1 MGQVLGSSGSRQ
13 TCRGSRERW
22 CHGRVIITEMFLQFL
37 SKTRHDLE
45 TINSANVQSHSS
57 QTAILQANQ
66 KLYSFVILWNVTP
79 VAVMSASFGCK
90 LASGVTHPQQ
100 PSTNLWIWARPMW
113 GHSEL
118 FLNLSQMR
126 CDARV
131 KIVKTKVGPRSWRH
145 SKFAL
150 QVDQFFMK
158 IEIPIS
164 KRKQSTAVCYL
175 QNVLSIPFAHL
186 PL

>member
-22 CHGRVIITEMFLQFL
+22 CHGRVIMTEMFLPFL
-37 SKTRHDLE
+37 SETRHDLE

-57 QTAILQANQ
+57 QKAILQANQ
-66 KLYSFVILWNVTP
+66 KSYSFVILWNVTP
-79 VAVMSASFGCK
+79 VAVMSASFSCK
-90 LASGVTHPQQ
+90 QAGGVKHSQQ

-118 FLNLSQMR
+118 FLHLSQMR
-126 CDARV
+126 CE
-131 KIVKTKVGPRSWRH
+131 TKVDPRSWWH

-158 IEIPIS
+158 IEILIS
-164 KRKQSTAVCYL
+164 KRKQSTAFCYL
-175 QNVLSIPFAHL
+175 QNVLSIPYAHL